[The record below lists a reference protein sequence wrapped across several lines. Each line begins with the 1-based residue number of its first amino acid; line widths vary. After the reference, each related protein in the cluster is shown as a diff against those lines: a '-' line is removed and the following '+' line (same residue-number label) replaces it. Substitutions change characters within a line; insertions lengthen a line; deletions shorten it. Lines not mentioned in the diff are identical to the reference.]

1 MIIEKI
7 IVATN
12 ENDILDRFFKSGKY
26 YKENVKST
34 NSPSMDIQVASNFER
49 LLYDILNEDSD
60 KVLETM
66 KNFELNN
73 KLFIK
78 KVLIKIL
85 ENFNSFSIN
94 QTRTLEVIRDVYK
107 KYNIILDPH
116 TAVGYA
122 ASLDYLEYNN
132 DHTVVSLATAH
143 PAKFSK
149 LYLNAIGKNPLL
161 PSKYKNIFELEER
174 YEVLEN
180 NYKLVKDFIIK
191 IHCLKG
197 IFFVKRLVVALQSLF
212 SRKRLS
218 GKRVFLRPAKRRDAL
233 KWQKLRL
240 SSKSFY
246 LHGSPVGMPLLVLEE
261 LYEISK
267 ELKLFSKY

>member
-1 MIIEKI
+1 MKI

-26 YKENVKST
+26 YKEHVKST

-60 KVLETM
+60 KVLEIMT
-66 KNFELNN
+66 NFELNN

-78 KVLIKIL
+78 KGAYKKIL
-85 ENFNSFSIN
+85 ENFKSFSID

-143 PAKFSK
+143 PAKFSRAVSQ
-149 LYLNAIGKNPLL
+149 AIGKNPLL

-191 IHCLKG
+191 NT
-197 IFFVKRLVVALQSLF
+197 
-212 SRKRLS
+212 LS
-218 GKRVFLRPAKRRDAL
+218 
-233 KWQKLRL
+233 
-240 SSKSFY
+240 
-246 LHGSPVGMPLLVLEE
+246 
-261 LYEISK
+261 
-267 ELKLFSKY
+267 